1 MFPKDGGWKEV
12 PVFFINHTSHIL
24 LVVKRDKYK
33 DIDKMIYKIYKIT
46 KRYDI
51 CNKLLLILD
60 TKSFN

>member
-24 LVVKRDKYK
+24 LLVKRDKYK
-33 DIDKMIYKIYKIT
+33 DIDKTIYKIN
-46 KRYDI
+46 KRYDS

-60 TKSFN
+60 RKSFN